1 MYSNNLYKS
10 GWVVVQDDETRI
22 IDNNRLLEEKI
33 NMAIRAAGPVE
44 KEPQEDAEGFAD
56 GLAAEPIDALFAA
69 EEGES
74 IIKGMSADERDAIL
88 QEVEQAKAEL
98 EDIRSQADAMI
109 NDAKS
114 KIGAMQMKAYEEAK
128 QQGYQEGERLGRQES
143 EAAKKEYLSKKKQL
157 ESEYDKMFRDLE
169 PEFIETLTGIYEHI
183 FKVDLSRYRELVTN
197 LLVNAIQKMEGTR
210 NFLVHVS
217 REDYES
223 VMTNRERLRAEAGG
237 GNVSVELVEDMTL
250 SRSQCFI
257 ETENGIYDCSLDT
270 QLSELK
276 RKLKLLSYERNE

>member
-98 EDIRSQADAMI
+98 EDIRSQADA
-109 NDAKS
+109 
-114 KIGAMQMKAYEEAK
+114 
-128 QQGYQEGERLGRQES
+128 
-143 EAAKKEYLSKKKQL
+143 
-157 ESEYDKMFRDLE
+157 
-169 PEFIETLTGIYEHI
+169 P
-183 FKVDLSRYRELVTN
+183 
-197 LLVNAIQKMEGTR
+197 
-210 NFLVHVS
+210 
-217 REDYES
+217 
-223 VMTNRERLRAEAGG
+223 
-237 GNVSVELVEDMTL
+237 
-250 SRSQCFI
+250 
-257 ETENGIYDCSLDT
+257 CSL
-270 QLSELK
+270 
-276 RKLKLLSYERNE
+276 RY